1 MRSPFIPFLVATLV
15 AGCPASL
22 PPNAQSSYPAEV
34 RDFPELHR
42 FPAEVSGY
50 GRGEIVAYAPAL
62 AAFSVAYNR
71 YDEQLQNAVTLYF
84 GPRLNDTASQV
95 LDEKSA
101 VIDAHP
107 DSRVISER
115 VLTLSKDGRT
125 YEATL
130 IAFQY
135 TEVFA
140 GRSQNVR
147 SFLLVAFT
155 SQRRFKVRSTTPSRQ
170 AAQAESNLIRL
181 LDGVSW
187 AQ

>member
-1 MRSPFIPFLVATLV
+1 MRSPLVPFLVAAFL
-15 AGCPASL
+15 AGCPVSM
-22 PPNAQSSYPAEV
+22 PPHAQSSYPAEV

-50 GRGEIVAYAPAL
+50 RRGEIIAYAPAL
-62 AAFSVAYNR
+62 SAFSVAYNR
-71 YDEQLQNAVTLYF
+71 YDEQLQNAVTLYY
-84 GPRLNDTASQV
+84 GPRLNDTAAQL
-95 LDEKSA
+95 LDEKAA
-101 VIDAHP
+101 VINAHP

-115 VLTLSKDGRT
+115 ALTLSKDGRT
-125 YEATL
+125 YEARL

-155 SQRRFKVRSTTPSRQ
+155 SDRRFKVRSTTPARQ
-170 AAQAESNLIRL
+170 ADRAESNLVPL
-181 LDGVSW
+181 LEGVAW
-187 AQ
+187 VQ